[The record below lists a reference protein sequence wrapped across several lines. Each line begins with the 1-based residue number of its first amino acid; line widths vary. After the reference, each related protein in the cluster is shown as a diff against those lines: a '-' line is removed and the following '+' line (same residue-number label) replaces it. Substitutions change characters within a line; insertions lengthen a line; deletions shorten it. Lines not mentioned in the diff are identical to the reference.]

1 MHKRK
6 ISRSVVLIVLFSV
19 LFLAL
24 IARLFYLQIV
34 RGEDYAENFKL
45 RIKREITLPGARGT
59 IYDRNG
65 RPLAVNQLAWS
76 VTVEDQEEYRSERDL
91 QIHQCSIR
99 LLVINFW
106 SLPEMPTKRLSADTS
121 RSFWPI
127 RSRA

>member
-76 VTVEDQEEYRSERDL
+76 VTVEDQEEYRSER
-91 QIHQCSIR
+91 
-99 LLVINFW
+99 
-106 SLPEMPTKRLSADTS
+106 E
-121 RSFWPI
+121 
-127 RSRA
+127 RAF